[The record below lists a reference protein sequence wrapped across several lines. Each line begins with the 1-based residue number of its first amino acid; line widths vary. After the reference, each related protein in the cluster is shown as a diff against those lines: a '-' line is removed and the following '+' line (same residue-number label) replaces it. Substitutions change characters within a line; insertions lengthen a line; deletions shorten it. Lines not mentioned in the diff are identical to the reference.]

1 MTYTSSEPTFPSDQD
16 AVLAREVSRALEV
29 AGNTALRV
37 QVAEAG
43 RELTTFALPP
53 SVARLLMDILKET
66 AAGHAV
72 SVVPLEAEITTQQA
86 ADLLNVSRPYLVGMI
101 EKGTLPARM
110 VGNQRRLPLKD
121 VLTYKADN
129 RAKRREALRELVALD
144 QELGLY
150 GLE

>member
-16 AVLAREVSRALEV
+16 AVLAREVSRALEG
-29 AGNTALRV
+29 AGDTALRL

-43 RELTTFALPP
+43 RELTTFDLPP
-53 SVARLLMDILKET
+53 SVVRLLVDILRET

-86 ADLLNVSRPYLVGMI
+86 ADLLNVSRPYLVSMI

-150 GLE
+150 GP

>member
-16 AVLAREVSRALEV
+16 AVLAREVSRALEG
-29 AGNTALRV
+29 AGDTALRL

-43 RELTTFALPP
+43 RELTTFDLPP
-53 SVARLLMDILKET
+53 SVVRLLVDILKET

-150 GLE
+150 GP